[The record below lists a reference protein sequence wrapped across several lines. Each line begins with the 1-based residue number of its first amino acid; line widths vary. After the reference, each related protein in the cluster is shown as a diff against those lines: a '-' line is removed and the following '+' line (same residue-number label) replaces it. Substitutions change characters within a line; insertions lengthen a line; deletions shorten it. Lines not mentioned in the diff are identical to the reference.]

1 MPDAPAAPRPSF
13 MYLLIGAVSWPVV
26 RYLYR
31 VRWIGQSNVPAR
43 GGMVLACNHVSNFD
57 PWPLSLGIFPRRYLC
72 YMAKREL
79 FWWPL
84 GAVLRACGCFPV
96 DRENPGREALATAVE
111 LCRAGNVVVMFPEG
125 TRRAK
130 GMRKRH
136 EAQPQTGAARIALRA
151 GVPLVPAAVAGTDRL
166 ARLGPLEAVYGP
178 PLELDDLASLP
189 RREAAEVATERLMAA
204 IGELERGLARPS
216 APPG

>member
-1 MPDAPAAPRPSF
+1 MADPPAATRPSF
-13 MYLLIGAVSWPVV
+13 VYLLVGAVSWPLV
-26 RYLYR
+26 RYVYR
-31 VRWIGQSNVPAR
+31 VRWHGRANVPSR
-43 GGMVLACNHVSNFD
+43 GGLVLACNHVSNFD
-57 PWPLSLGIFPRRYLC
+57 PWPLSLGVFPRRFLR

-84 GAVLRACGCFPV
+84 SFVLRACGCFPV

-111 LCRAGNVVVMFPEG
+111 LCRDGNVVVMFPEG

-130 GMRKRH
+130 GLRKRH

-166 ARLGPLEAVYGP
+166 ARLGRLEVAYGSPLVLA
-178 PLELDDLASLP
+178 DLAGLP
-189 RREAAEVATERLMAA
+189 RREAAEIATERLMAA
-204 IGELERGLARPS
+204 IAELERGLSQPS
-216 APPG
+216 AAPG